1 MDSLMHYRHHVVENC
16 FVTVLLMDNVPQV
29 SSVDNKSSSAAYG
42 CKTDFFCVCVHLGGI
57 DGSRL
62 GCAPMV
68 KSHCFNIDVR
78 YRLLI
83 IPFLHHLLLLFS
95 VFSGKLRD
103 TERLGIEPSKL

>member
-1 MDSLMHYRHHVVENC
+1 MDSLMHYCHHVVENC

-68 KSHCFNIDVR
+68 KSHCFNIDVYDYYSFSSSSSPSLFR
-78 YRLLI
+78 
-83 IPFLHHLLLLFS
+83 FLWE
-95 VFSGKLRD
+95 
-103 TERLGIEPSKL
+103 T